1 MPALEDLRR
10 GLDLCD
16 EIEDLVD
23 GFETPGSTAGVL
35 TPEGEE
41 TCRRAL
47 ADLHRVFQGTLQ
59 YLEGGLWTRH
69 EQLYRAA
76 LGMTTGGADGQRGL
90 GAEV

>member
-16 EIEDLVD
+16 EVEDLVD
-23 GFETPGSTAGVL
+23 GFETPGSATGVL

-47 ADLHRVFQGTLQ
+47 ADLHRVLQGTLQ
-59 YLEGGLWTRH
+59 YLEGGLWERH
-69 EQLYRAA
+69 ERLYRAA
-76 LGMTTGGADGQRGL
+76 LVMTGEGHEREARQRG
-90 GAEV
+90 